1 MNFTEALN
9 ILKEEIEIIEEE
21 KSCNPSK
28 KCCKST
34 ETEQGCT
41 GGEPGCDTK
50 NKKASVT
57 GCEPGCDTKNK
68 KASGCKPGCKPGCN
82 TKKDP
87 AVKAAEMTEVS
98 AMVST
103 VLKKNKVPA
112 EAVIK
117 LARPIAS
124 TILAFEK
131 KNSDKDLNDFD
142 AGLYS
147 KLCSDFEK
155 ISALKDNADDLADKI
170 VNAYH
175 NC

>member
-9 ILKEEIEIIEEE
+9 ILKEEIETIEEE

-50 NKKASVT
+50 NKKES
-57 GCEPGCDTKNK
+57 
-68 KASGCKPGCKPGCN
+68 GCKPGCN

-87 AVKAAEMTEVS
+87 AVKAAEMPEVS

-103 VLKKNKVPA
+103 ILKKNKIPA

-131 KNSDKDLNDFD
+131 KNSNKDLNDFD

-155 ISALKDNADDLADKI
+155 ISAIKDNADDLADKI

>member
-34 ETEQGCT
+34 ETETEQGCT

-57 GCEPGCDTKNK
+57 GCEPGC
-68 KASGCKPGCKPGCN
+68 N
-82 TKKDP
+82 TKKAP
-87 AVKAAEMTEVS
+87 AVKAAEMPEVS

-131 KNSDKDLNDFD
+131 KNSDKGLNEFD

>member
-9 ILKEEIEIIEEE
+9 ILKEEIETIEEE

-57 GCEPGCDTKNK
+57 GCEPGC
-68 KASGCKPGCKPGCN
+68 N
-82 TKKDP
+82 TKKAP
-87 AVKAAEMTEVS
+87 AVKAAEMPEVS

-103 VLKKNKVPA
+103 VLKKNKIPA
-112 EAVIK
+112 ETVIK

-131 KNSDKDLNDFD
+131 KNSDKGLNEFD

>member
-1 MNFTEALN
+1 MNFSEALN
-9 ILKEEIEIIEEE
+9 ILKEEIETIEEE

-50 NKKASVT
+50 SKKASVT
-57 GCEPGCDTKNK
+57 GCEPGC
-68 KASGCKPGCKPGCN
+68 S
-82 TKKDP
+82 TKKSP
-87 AVKAAEMTEVS
+87 AVKAAEMPEVS

-103 VLKKNKVPA
+103 VLKKNKIPA

-131 KNSDKDLNDFD
+131 KNSNKDLNDFD

>member
-9 ILKEEIEIIEEE
+9 ILKEEIETIEEE

-50 NKKASVT
+50 SKKASVT
-57 GCEPGCDTKNK
+57 GCEPGC
-68 KASGCKPGCKPGCN
+68 N
-82 TKKDP
+82 TKKSP
-87 AVKAAEMTEVS
+87 AVKAAEMPEVS

-131 KNSDKDLNDFD
+131 KNSNKDLNDFD

-155 ISALKDNADDLADKI
+155 ISAIKDNADDLADKI

>member
-9 ILKEEIEIIEEE
+9 ILKEEIETIEEE

-57 GCEPGCDTKNK
+57 GCEPGC
-68 KASGCKPGCKPGCN
+68 N
-82 TKKDP
+82 TKKAP
-87 AVKAAEMTEVS
+87 AVKAAEMPEVS

-103 VLKKNKVPA
+103 VLKKNKIPA
-112 EAVIK
+112 ETVIK

-131 KNSDKDLNDFD
+131 KNSNKDLNDFD

>member
-1 MNFTEALN
+1 MNFSEALN
-9 ILKEEIEIIEEE
+9 ILKEEIETIEEE

-57 GCEPGCDTKNK
+57 GCEPGC
-68 KASGCKPGCKPGCN
+68 N

-87 AVKAAEMTEVS
+87 AVKAAEMPEVS

-170 VNAYH
+170 VDAYH

>member
-1 MNFTEALN
+1 MNFSEALN

-50 NKKASVT
+50 NKKAS
-57 GCEPGCDTKNK
+57 
-68 KASGCKPGCKPGCN
+68 GCKPGCN

-87 AVKAAEMTEVS
+87 AVKAAEMPEVS

>member
-9 ILKEEIEIIEEE
+9 ILKEEIETIEEE

-57 GCEPGCDTKNK
+57 GCEPGC
-68 KASGCKPGCKPGCN
+68 N
-82 TKKDP
+82 TKKAP
-87 AVKAAEMTEVS
+87 AVKAAEMPEVS

-103 VLKKNKVPA
+103 VLKKNKIPA

>member
-9 ILKEEIEIIEEE
+9 ILKEEIETIEEE

-50 NKKASVT
+50 NKK
-57 GCEPGCDTKNK
+57 E
-68 KASGCKPGCKPGCN
+68 SGCKPGCKPGCN

-87 AVKAAEMTEVS
+87 AVKAAEMPEVS

-112 EAVIK
+112 ESVIK

>member
-28 KCCKST
+28 KCCKSA

-57 GCEPGCDTKNK
+57 GCEPGC
-68 KASGCKPGCKPGCN
+68 N
-82 TKKDP
+82 TKKAP
-87 AVKAAEMTEVS
+87 AVKAAEMPEVS

>member
-9 ILKEEIEIIEEE
+9 ILKEEIETIEEE

-57 GCEPGCDTKNK
+57 GCEPGC
-68 KASGCKPGCKPGCN
+68 S
-82 TKKDP
+82 TKKSP
-87 AVKAAEMTEVS
+87 AVKAAEMPEVS

-112 EAVIK
+112 ESVIK

>member
-57 GCEPGCDTKNK
+57 GCEPGCNTKN
-68 KASGCKPGCKPGCN
+68 
-82 TKKDP
+82 TP
-87 AVKAAEMTEVS
+87 AVKAAEMPEVS

-112 EAVIK
+112 ESVIK

-124 TILAFEK
+124 TILSFEK
-131 KNSDKDLNDFD
+131 KNSNKDLNDFD

>member
-9 ILKEEIEIIEEE
+9 ILKEEIETIEEE

-57 GCEPGCDTKNK
+57 GCEPGC
-68 KASGCKPGCKPGCN
+68 N

-87 AVKAAEMTEVS
+87 AVKAAEMPEVS

-131 KNSDKDLNDFD
+131 KNSDKGLNEFD

>member
-1 MNFTEALN
+1 MNFSEALN

-34 ETEQGCT
+34 ETETEQGCT

-57 GCEPGCDTKNK
+57 GCEPGC
-68 KASGCKPGCKPGCN
+68 N
-82 TKKDP
+82 TKKTP
-87 AVKAAEMTEVS
+87 AVKAAEMPEVS

-131 KNSDKDLNDFD
+131 KNSNKDLNDFD

>member
-57 GCEPGCDTKNK
+57 GCEPGC
-68 KASGCKPGCKPGCN
+68 N
-82 TKKDP
+82 TKKTP
-87 AVKAAEMTEVS
+87 AVKAAEMPEVS

-112 EAVIK
+112 ESVIK

-124 TILAFEK
+124 TILSFEK
-131 KNSDKDLNDFD
+131 KNSNKDLNDFD

>member
-9 ILKEEIEIIEEE
+9 ILKEEIETIEEE

-28 KCCKST
+28 KCCKSTET

-57 GCEPGCDTKNK
+57 GCEPGC
-68 KASGCKPGCKPGCN
+68 S
-82 TKKDP
+82 TKKSP
-87 AVKAAEMTEVS
+87 AVKAAEMPEVS

>member
-28 KCCKST
+28 KCCKSA

-57 GCEPGCDTKNK
+57 GCEPGC
-68 KASGCKPGCKPGCN
+68 N
-82 TKKDP
+82 TKKSP
-87 AVKAAEMTEVS
+87 AVKAAEMPEVS

-131 KNSDKDLNDFD
+131 KNSDKGLNEFD

>member
-1 MNFTEALN
+1 MNFSEALN

-57 GCEPGCDTKNK
+57 GCEPGC
-68 KASGCKPGCKPGCN
+68 S
-82 TKKDP
+82 TKKSP
-87 AVKAAEMTEVS
+87 AVKAAEMPEVS

-103 VLKKNKVPA
+103 ILKKNKVPA
-112 EAVIK
+112 ESVIK

>member
-41 GGEPGCDTK
+41 GGEPGCDIK

-57 GCEPGCDTKNK
+57 GCEPGCNTKKSPAVKN
-68 KASGCKPGCKPGCN
+68 CEPGCN
-82 TKKDP
+82 TKKSP
-87 AVKAAEMTEVS
+87 AVKAAEMPEVS

-112 EAVIK
+112 ESVIK

-131 KNSDKDLNDFD
+131 KNSNKDLNDFD

>member
-9 ILKEEIEIIEEE
+9 ILKEEIETIEEE

-50 NKKASVT
+50 NKKAS
-57 GCEPGCDTKNK
+57 
-68 KASGCKPGCKPGCN
+68 GCKPGCN

-87 AVKAAEMTEVS
+87 AVKAAEMPEVS

-131 KNSDKDLNDFD
+131 KNYNKDLNDFD

>member
-1 MNFTEALN
+1 MNFSEALN

-57 GCEPGCDTKNK
+57 GCEPGC
-68 KASGCKPGCKPGCN
+68 N
-82 TKKDP
+82 TKKAP
-87 AVKAAEMTEVS
+87 AVKAAEMPEVS

-112 EAVIK
+112 ETVIK

>member
-9 ILKEEIEIIEEE
+9 ILKEEIETIEEE

-57 GCEPGCDTKNK
+57 GCEPGC
-68 KASGCKPGCKPGCN
+68 N

-87 AVKAAEMTEVS
+87 AVKAAEMPEVS

-103 VLKKNKVPA
+103 VLKKNKIPA
-112 EAVIK
+112 ESVIK

-124 TILAFEK
+124 TILSFEK
-131 KNSDKDLNDFD
+131 KNSNKDLNDFD

>member
-1 MNFTEALN
+1 MNFSEALN
-9 ILKEEIEIIEEE
+9 ILKEEIETIEEE

-57 GCEPGCDTKNK
+57 GCEPGCDTK
-68 KASGCKPGCKPGCN
+68 
-82 TKKDP
+82 KDP
-87 AVKAAEMTEVS
+87 AVKAAEMPEVS

-112 EAVIK
+112 ESVIK

-131 KNSDKDLNDFD
+131 KNSNKDLNDFD

>member
-1 MNFTEALN
+1 MNFSEALN

-34 ETEQGCT
+34 ETETEQGCT

-57 GCEPGCDTKNK
+57 GCEPGC
-68 KASGCKPGCKPGCN
+68 N
-82 TKKDP
+82 TKKTP
-87 AVKAAEMTEVS
+87 AVKAAEMPEVS

-103 VLKKNKVPA
+103 VLKKNKIPA

>member
-1 MNFTEALN
+1 MNFSEALN
-9 ILKEEIEIIEEE
+9 ILKEENEIIEEE

-50 NKKASVT
+50 NKKES
-57 GCEPGCDTKNK
+57 
-68 KASGCKPGCKPGCN
+68 GCKPGCN

-87 AVKAAEMTEVS
+87 AVKAAEMPEVS

-103 VLKKNKVPA
+103 VLKKNKIPA
-112 EAVIK
+112 ESVIK

-131 KNSDKDLNDFD
+131 KNSNKDLNDFD

>member
-1 MNFTEALN
+1 MNFSEALN
-9 ILKEEIEIIEEE
+9 ILKEEIETIEEE

-41 GGEPGCDTK
+41 DGEPGCDTK

-57 GCEPGCDTKNK
+57 GCEPGC
-68 KASGCKPGCKPGCN
+68 N
-82 TKKDP
+82 TKKTP
-87 AVKAAEMTEVS
+87 AVKAAEMPEVS

>member
-1 MNFTEALN
+1 MNFSEALN

-34 ETEQGCT
+34 ETETETKQGCT

-57 GCEPGCDTKNK
+57 GCEPGCSTK
-68 KASGCKPGCKPGCN
+68 KA
-82 TKKDP
+82 P
-87 AVKAAEMTEVS
+87 AVKAAEMPEVS

-103 VLKKNKVPA
+103 VLKKNKIPA

>member
-9 ILKEEIEIIEEE
+9 ILKEEIETIEEE

-57 GCEPGCDTKNK
+57 GCEPGC
-68 KASGCKPGCKPGCN
+68 N
-82 TKKDP
+82 TKKSP
-87 AVKAAEMTEVS
+87 AVKAAEMPEVS

-112 EAVIK
+112 ESVIK

-131 KNSDKDLNDFD
+131 KNSNKDLNDFD

>member
-1 MNFTEALN
+1 MNFSEALN
-9 ILKEEIEIIEEE
+9 ILKEEIEIIEEV
-21 KSCNPSK
+21 KSCKPSK

-57 GCEPGCDTKNK
+57 GCEPGC
-68 KASGCKPGCKPGCN
+68 N

-87 AVKAAEMTEVS
+87 AVKAAEMPEVS

>member
-9 ILKEEIEIIEEE
+9 ILKEEIETIEEE

-57 GCEPGCDTKNK
+57 GCEPGC
-68 KASGCKPGCKPGCN
+68 N

-87 AVKAAEMTEVS
+87 AVKAAEMPEVS

-112 EAVIK
+112 ESVIK

>member
-9 ILKEEIEIIEEE
+9 ILKEEIETIEEE

-57 GCEPGCDTKNK
+57 GCEPGC
-68 KASGCKPGCKPGCN
+68 N
-82 TKKDP
+82 TKKSP
-87 AVKAAEMTEVS
+87 AVKAAEMPEVS

-103 VLKKNKVPA
+103 VLKKNKIPA
-112 EAVIK
+112 ETVIK

>member
-57 GCEPGCDTKNK
+57 GCEPGCDTK
-68 KASGCKPGCKPGCN
+68 
-82 TKKDP
+82 KDP
-87 AVKAAEMTEVS
+87 AVKATEMPEVS

-131 KNSDKDLNDFD
+131 KNSNKDLNDFD

>member
-9 ILKEEIEIIEEE
+9 ILKEEIETIEEE

-50 NKKASVT
+50 NKKAS
-57 GCEPGCDTKNK
+57 
-68 KASGCKPGCKPGCN
+68 GCKPGCN

-87 AVKAAEMTEVS
+87 AVKAAEMPEVS

-112 EAVIK
+112 ETVIK

-131 KNSDKDLNDFD
+131 KNSNKDLNDFD

-175 NC
+175 SC

>member
-1 MNFTEALN
+1 MNFSEALN

-34 ETEQGCT
+34 ETEQGYT

-68 KASGCKPGCKPGCN
+68 KESGCKPGCN

-87 AVKAAEMTEVS
+87 AVKAAEMPEVS

-103 VLKKNKVPA
+103 ILKKNKVPA
-112 EAVIK
+112 ESVIK

-124 TILAFEK
+124 TILAFDK
-131 KNSDKDLNDFD
+131 KNSNKDLTDFD
-142 AGLYS
+142 ARLYS
-147 KLCSDFEK
+147 KLCSDLEK
-155 ISALKDNADDLADKI
+155 ISALKYNADEVADKI

>member
-1 MNFTEALN
+1 MNFSEALN
-9 ILKEEIEIIEEE
+9 ILKEEIETIEEE

-57 GCEPGCDTKNK
+57 GCEPGC
-68 KASGCKPGCKPGCN
+68 N
-82 TKKDP
+82 TKKSP
-87 AVKAAEMTEVS
+87 AVKAAEMPEVS

-117 LARPIAS
+117 LTRPIAS

>member
-9 ILKEEIEIIEEE
+9 ILKEEIETIEEE

-28 KCCKST
+28 KCCKSA

-57 GCEPGCDTKNK
+57 GCEPGC
-68 KASGCKPGCKPGCN
+68 N
-82 TKKDP
+82 TKKAP
-87 AVKAAEMTEVS
+87 AVKAAEMPEVS

-155 ISALKDNADDLADKI
+155 ISAIKDNADDLADKI

>member
-1 MNFTEALN
+1 MNFSEALN
-9 ILKEEIEIIEEE
+9 ILKEEIETIEEE

-57 GCEPGCDTKNK
+57 GCEPGC
-68 KASGCKPGCKPGCN
+68 N

-87 AVKAAEMTEVS
+87 AVKAAEMPEVS

-112 EAVIK
+112 ESVIK

>member
-9 ILKEEIEIIEEE
+9 ILKEEIETIEEE

-50 NKKASVT
+50 NKKES
-57 GCEPGCDTKNK
+57 
-68 KASGCKPGCKPGCN
+68 GCKPGCN

-87 AVKAAEMTEVS
+87 AVKAAEMPEVS

-103 VLKKNKVPA
+103 VLKKNKIPA
-112 EAVIK
+112 ESVIK

-131 KNSDKDLNDFD
+131 KNSSKDLNDFD

-155 ISALKDNADDLADKI
+155 SSALEDKADDLADKI

>member
-50 NKKASVT
+50 NKKES
-57 GCEPGCDTKNK
+57 
-68 KASGCKPGCKPGCN
+68 GCKPGCN

-87 AVKAAEMTEVS
+87 AVKAAEMPEVS